1 MLSDECKINVYPNLE
16 SFNENYINV
25 VFKNKKTT
33 DIQSWIEDES
43 FNTYLVKY
51 SGDIIS
57 TGNTEAE
64 EFEDYITV
72 DTEKQKLNINR
83 YIRKEEIG
91 KEKEKNNIKFTFNYV
106 DIYKD
111 YEIYNIKIE
120 NKSNN
125 EIILDNLDSV
135 SSTYIETD
143 NETKINCSNFEAG
156 LNSFKYEPGVTKTI
170 KLKVIKQYN
179 TDVKDEKIVFSSAI
193 LDTSN
198 MEEKEEISIE
208 L

>member
-1 MLSDECKINVYPNLE
+1 M
-16 SFNENYINV
+16 
-25 VFKNKKTT
+25 
-33 DIQSWIEDES
+33 
-43 FNTYLVKY
+43 VKY

-111 YEIYNIKIE
+111 YEIYNIKVE

-125 EIILDNLDSV
+125 EIILDNLESV

-143 NETKINCSNFEAG
+143 SKTKINCSNFEAG

-179 TDVKDEKIVFSSAI
+179 TDVKDKKIVFSSAI

-198 MEEKEEISIE
+198 MEEKKKISIE